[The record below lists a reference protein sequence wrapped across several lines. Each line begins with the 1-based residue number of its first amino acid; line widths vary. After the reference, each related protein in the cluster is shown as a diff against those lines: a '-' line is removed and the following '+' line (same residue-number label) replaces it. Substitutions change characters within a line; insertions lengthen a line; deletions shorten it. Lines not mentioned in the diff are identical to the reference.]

1 MHAAARLGI
10 RAGRLPSCIPL
21 QDNTFD
27 IGFIFGDGADTIKSA
42 SGLDHTMMTSLVK
55 YLALEKRA
63 ALALL
68 ILAFWRFG
76 VLAFGVRFSRDPRH
90 GGHLTLR
97 VECPARLLF
106 ALIFLTSLRVGQPL
120 LLNHVVRSTGF
131 DTTQHG
137 DSAEHILVQPSAIAD
152 VHSTG

>member
-10 RAGRLPSCIPL
+10 RAGRLPYCIPL

-27 IGFIFGDGADTIKSA
+27 IGFIFGDGADTIESA
-42 SGLDHTMMTSLVK
+42 SGLDHTMVTSLVK

-76 VLAFGVRFSRDPRH
+76 VRRPASVSAAIPGTAGISH
-90 GGHLTLR
+90 SG
-97 VECPARLLF
+97 VECPSHASFSILLSF
-106 ALIFLTSLRVGQPL
+106 
-120 LLNHVVRSTGF
+120 
-131 DTTQHG
+131 
-137 DSAEHILVQPSAIAD
+137 
-152 VHSTG
+152 